1 MSAGIPI
8 YNRMKVSIITT
19 FRFFLLIAAAGIIF
33 AGCGPKRLDK
43 EKFILV
49 YYDILLMQESRGGEI
64 GAMELIRNEVYK
76 KHGITDEEYR
86 NTLAWYS
93 EDKAR
98 WEEFYT
104 GLTEY
109 VKERE
114 REVMGSN
121 SNKPE

>member
-1 MSAGIPI
+1 MISP
-8 YNRMKVSIITT
+8 M
-19 FRFFLLIAAAGIIF
+19 RFILLIAAAGILF
-33 AGCGPKRLDK
+33 AGCGQKRLDR

-49 YYDILLMQESRGGEI
+49 YYDILLLQESRGGEI
-64 GAMELIRNEVYK
+64 GAMELIRDEVYK
-76 KHGITDEEYR
+76 KHGITDEQYR

-98 WEEFYT
+98 WEEFFA